1 MSRYVNI
8 ATRIWHDEKFREL
21 PDDAKM
27 LFVYLL
33 TCPHGNMC
41 GLFYLPALYA
51 CHDLGWTEE
60 RYMATIGLL
69 REQVCTDEDV
79 VLIKNFVRYNP
90 IKGPKQAIGAARRL
104 QEVPETVLIGPF
116 LEILKEN
123 TLPDDYVAFTDT
135 LSIPYFAPENT
146 PSIPDTDT
154 DTDTGTESEA
164 ETDKKPPTPFQ
175 SIVDLFHSLCPS
187 LPKIRTVTEKRK
199 TDMRV
204 RWKTY
209 PDLDIFGELFKKAEA
224 SDFLTGRNG
233 RWAGCNFD
241 WLLKEANMIKVLE
254 GNYDNERSAKS
265 GAPERHPAG
274 RDPAGKYRKYVKS

>member
-27 LFVYLL
+27 LFIYLL

-69 REQVCTDEDV
+69 QEQVCTDEDV

-90 IKGPKQAIGAARRL
+90 IKGSKQAIGAARRL
-104 QEVPETVLIGPF
+104 QEVPETSLMVHF

-123 TLPDDYVAFTDT
+123 TLPDDYITFTDT
-135 LSIPYFAPENT
+135 LSIPYLTSENT
-146 PSIPDTDT
+146 PSIPGT

-204 RWKTY
+204 RWKKY
-209 PDLDIFGELFKKAEA
+209 SDIAIYEELFKKAEA

-233 RWAGCNFD
+233 KWAGCNFD

-254 GNYDNERSAKS
+254 GNYDNERSATR
-265 GAPERHPAG
+265 GASERHPAG
-274 RDPAGKYRKYVKS
+274 SDPAGKYRKYVKS

>member
-27 LFVYLL
+27 LFIYLL

-60 RYMATIGLL
+60 RYAATLGLL
-69 REQVCTDEDV
+69 QEQVCTDEDV

-90 IKGPKQAIGAARRL
+90 IKGSKQAIGAARRL
-104 QEVPETVLIGPF
+104 QEVPETSLIVHF

-123 TLPDDYVAFTDT
+123 TQPDDYITFTDT
-135 LSIPYFAPENT
+135 LSIPYLTSENT
-146 PSIPDTDT
+146 PSIPEADTDT
-154 DTDTGTESEA
+154 DTESEA

-233 RWAGCNFD
+233 KWAGCNFD

-265 GAPERHPAG
+265 GASERYSAG
-274 RDPAGKYRKYVKS
+274 SDPAGKYRKYVKS

>member
-27 LFVYLL
+27 LFIYLL

-60 RYMATIGLL
+60 RYAATLGLL
-69 REQVCTDEDV
+69 QEQVCTDEDV

-90 IKGPKQAIGAARRL
+90 IKGSKQAIGAARRL
-104 QEVPETVLIGPF
+104 QEVPETSLMVHF

-123 TLPDDYVAFTDT
+123 TLPDDYITFTDT
-135 LSIPYFAPENT
+135 LSIPYLTSENT
-146 PSIPDTDT
+146 PSIPEADTDT
-154 DTDTGTESEA
+154 DTESEA

-204 RWKTY
+204 RWKKY
-209 PDLDIFGELFKKAEA
+209 SDIAIYEELFKKAEA
-224 SDFLTGRNG
+224 SEFLTGRNG
-233 RWAGCNFD
+233 KWAGCNFD

-254 GNYDNERSAKS
+254 GNYDNERSATR
-265 GAPERHPAG
+265 GASERHPAG
-274 RDPAGKYRKYVKS
+274 SDPAGKYRKYVKS

>member
-90 IKGPKQAIGAARRL
+90 IKGSKQAIGAARRL
-104 QEVPETVLIGPF
+104 QEVPETSLIVHF

-123 TLPDDYVAFTDT
+123 TLPDDYITFTDT
-135 LSIPYFAPENT
+135 LSIPYLTSENT

-154 DTDTGTESEA
+154 DTETGTESD
-164 ETDKKPPTPFQ
+164 TDKKPPTPFQ

-204 RWKTY
+204 RWKKY
-209 PDLDIFGELFKKAEA
+209 SDIAIYEELFKKAEA

-233 RWAGCNFD
+233 KWAGCNFD
-241 WLLKEANMIKVLE
+241 WLLKEANMVKVLE
-254 GNYDNERSAKS
+254 GNYDNER
-265 GAPERHPAG
+265 GGGGGGNRRHSSTANRPSNG
-274 RDPAGKYRKYVKS
+274 LRIRYE